1 MGVEKDKRH
10 HFTSLVDRLT
20 CLDETVAQTTKRHEK
35 EEKNRAKEKAKTV
48 EGEDETSQS
57 NSEESDE
64 DQESQESDDEDADF
78 PLHRP
83 LPNLPAHIELNQPFI
98 RHSSL
103 DYLLPNPFQ
112 AATTEDESV
121 LLPEEIDS
129 EALLKEILEEEEL
142 DALDR
147 QASKEEEA
155 KLWER
160 MKKRKRVGT
169 ELDTV
174 VDVETDAGLRR
185 SKRRAAH
192 TLQFAKP
199 NTSLGIKS
207 TIFVDDS
214 D

>member
-1 MGVEKDKRH
+1 MGVEKDKKH
-10 HFTSLVDRLT
+10 HFTSIADRLS
-20 CLDETVAQTTKRHEK
+20 CLDETVAQTAKRHAK
-35 EEKNRAKEKAKTV
+35 EEKGRATEKTV
-48 EGEDETSQS
+48 EGGDETSQS

-64 DQESQESDDEDADF
+64 DQGSQESEDEDAAF
-78 PLHRP
+78 PFHRP
-83 LPNLPAHIELNQPFI
+83 LPSLPAHIELNQPFI

-103 DYLLPNPFQ
+103 DYLLPNPFRI
-112 AATTEDESV
+112 AATEDEST
-121 LLPEEIDS
+121 LLLEEIDS
-129 EALLKEILEEEEL
+129 DALLKEILEEEEL

-147 QASKEEEA
+147 QTSKEEEA

-160 MKKRKRVGT
+160 MKKRKRVET
-169 ELDTV
+169 ELDIV
-174 VDVETDAGLRR
+174 VDVETEVGLRR

-199 NTSLGIKS
+199 NANLGVKS